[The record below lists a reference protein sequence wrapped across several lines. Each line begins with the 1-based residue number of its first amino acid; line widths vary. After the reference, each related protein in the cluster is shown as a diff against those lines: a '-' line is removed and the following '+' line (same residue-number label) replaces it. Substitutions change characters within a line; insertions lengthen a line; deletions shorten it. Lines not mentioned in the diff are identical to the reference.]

1 MSITDQRA
9 AAVAATIE
17 TARGIVAQMGVT
29 RAALDA
35 LKPVLV
41 ALGERGDLFPPEHFR
56 IPAGRANGIFHLA
69 EDADGSFAL
78 YGSAGLPGAKQ
89 LPHDHTTWAVIA
101 GVFGDEHNVFYRRS
115 DDGSVPGRGTLERIG
130 ETTVRKGSAC
140 TLMPDDFHT
149 IETRGDGPK
158 LHLHLYGRTLEDLP
172 GRIGFESDAGGAY
185 RRFMAKPEIVS
196 PLVTA
201 PELRAMLGD
210 GAELALLDVR
220 EEGVFAKAHLLTAA
234 NLPLSRLEMR
244 LDAMVPRRSTRI
256 VLCDDD
262 QGPHENA
269 AQRAAAIMRRFGY
282 RHISVLAGGVGAWKA
297 AGFEL
302 FSGVYVPSKA
312 FGEFIEHECG
322 TPRIGAAELKAKI
335 DAGEDVVILDS
346 RPMDEFRVMNIPGAA
361 DCPGAEL
368 VYRVHEV
375 VKRPETLVVVNCA
388 GRTRSIIGAQ
398 SLINAGIPNKV
409 VALKN
414 GTMGWHLAGLP
425 LEHGATRHAPA
436 PGESALAMA
445 RAASARV
452 AERFGVRR
460 IGVAELDRTRADPSR
475 TLYCFDVRSPDEYRA
490 GHRAGFASA
499 PGGQLVQ
506 ATDVYAAVR
515 NARIVL
521 ADTDGVRATMTAS
534 WLLQMGWPEVHVLDH
549 TAPTGTLVQGAGAPR
564 VLGLDGTKPD
574 EIDAP
579 ALKRLLDAG
588 EATLVDFA
596 TSLEYRD
603 AHIPGAHFAVRSRL
617 RVAFARIDPAKR
629 YVFTSPSGTLAQLA
643 ALDAGAL
650 TDAPVQVLA
659 GGTAS
664 WKAAGFP
671 LEAGSLAAET
681 DDVYYKPYDRRTQ
694 IEQAMQDYLDWE
706 VTLVEQ
712 LKREPYLAFR
722 TAHA

>member
-1 MSITDQRA
+1 MSITDQRD

-17 TARGIVAQMGVT
+17 TARGIIARMGVT
-29 RAALDA
+29 RAAIDQ
-35 LKPVLV
+35 LKPVLI
-41 ALGERGDLFPPEHFR
+41 ALGERTDLFPPAHFR
-56 IPAGRANGIFHLA
+56 IPSGRANGIFHLA

-101 GVFGDEHNVFYRRS
+101 GIYGDEHNVFYRRS
-115 DDGSVPGRGTLERIG
+115 DDDSVAGRGTLEQTG
-130 ETTVRKGSAC
+130 EVTVRKGSAC
-140 TLMPDDFHT
+140 ALMPDDFHT
-149 IETRGDGPK
+149 IETRGAGPK

-220 EEGVFAKAHLLTAA
+220 EEGVFSKAHLLTAA
-234 NLPLSRLEMR
+234 SLPLSRLEMR
-244 LDAMVPRRSTRI
+244 IDAMVPRRLTRI

-262 QGPHENA
+262 ELL
-269 AQRAAAIMRRFGY
+269 AQRAAAVLRRFGY
-282 RHISVLAGGVGAWKA
+282 RHISVLAGSVGAWKA

-312 FGEFIEHECG
+312 FGEFVEHESA
-322 TPRIGAAELKAKI
+322 TPRIGAAELKAKL
-335 DAGEDVVILDS
+335 DAGEDVVVLDS
-346 RPMDEFRVMNIPGAA
+346 RPMDEYRVMNIPGAA

-414 GTMGWHLAGLP
+414 GTMGWHLAGLT
-425 LEHGATRHAPA
+425 LEHGSTRHAPA
-436 PGESALAMA
+436 PGEAALAKA
-445 RAASARV
+445 RAAATRV
-452 AERFGVRR
+452 AERFGVQC
-460 IGVAELDRTRADPSR
+460 IGAAELDRMRADTAR

-534 WLLQMGWPEVHVLDH
+534 WLLQMGWPEVYVLDH
-549 TAPTGTLVQGAGAPR
+549 AAPAGALVPGGDAPR
-564 VLGLDGTKPD
+564 VLGLDDAKLE
-574 EIDAP
+574 EIDAT
-579 ALKRLLDAG
+579 ALQK
-588 EATLVDFA
+588 TLTASDVAVVDFA
-596 TSLEYRD
+596 TSIQFRD
-603 AHIPGAHFAVRSRL
+603 AHIPGAWFAVRSRL
-617 RVAFARIDPAKR
+617 RDALGQIGPAKR
-629 YVFTSPSGTLAQLA
+629 FVFTSPDGTLARLA
-643 ALDAGAL
+643 ARDAAGL
-650 TDAPVQVLA
+650 TDAPVAVLA
-659 GGTAS
+659 GGTHA

-671 LEAGSLAAET
+671 LESGSTRLAAAT
-681 DDVYYKPYDRRTQ
+681 DDVYYKPYDRQAQ

-706 VTLVEQ
+706 VALVEQ
-712 LKREPYLAFR
+712 VKRETYVTFR
-722 TAHA
+722 L

>member
-1 MSITDQRA
+1 MSITDQRT

-17 TARGIVAQMGVT
+17 TARGIIARMGVT
-29 RAALDA
+29 RAALEELRPA
-35 LKPVLV
+35 LI
-41 ALGERGDLFPPEHFR
+41 ALGERTDLFPPEHFR
-56 IPAGRANGIFHLA
+56 IPAGRASGIFHLA

-101 GVFGDEHNVFYRRS
+101 GIYGDEHNVFYRRS
-115 DDGSVPGRGTLERIG
+115 DDGSVDGRGTLEQTGQI
-130 ETTVRKGSAC
+130 TVRKGTAC
-140 TLMPDDFHT
+140 ALMPDDFHT
-149 IETRGDGPK
+149 IETRGAGPK

-210 GAELALLDVR
+210 GAELAPLDVR

-234 NLPLSRLEMR
+234 SLPLSRLEMR

-262 QGPHENA
+262 ELV
-269 AQRAAAIMRRFGY
+269 AQRAAAVMRRFGY
-282 RHISVLAGGVGAWKA
+282 RNISVLAGGVGAWKA

-312 FGEFIEHECG
+312 FGEFVEHECG
-322 TPRIGAAELKAKI
+322 TPRIGAAELKAKL

-346 RPMDEFRVMNIPGAA
+346 RPMDEYRVMNIPGAS

-414 GTMGWHLAGLP
+414 GTMGWHLAGLA
-425 LEHGATRHAPA
+425 LEHGAARHAPA
-436 PGESALAMA
+436 PGEEALAK
-445 RAASARV
+445 ARV
-452 AERFGVRR
+452 AAARVAARFGVKR
-460 IGVAELDRTRADPSR
+460 IGAADLGRIRADAAR

-490 GHRAGFASA
+490 GHRAGFAGA

-506 ATDVYAAVR
+506 STDSYAPVR

-521 ADTDGVRATMTAS
+521 ADSDGVRATLTAS
-534 WLLQMGWPEVHVLDH
+534 WLLQMGWPEVYVLDDA
-549 TAPTGTLVQGAGAPR
+549 APTGALVQGDGAPR
-564 VLGLDGTKPD
+564 VLGLDGAKLD

-588 EATLVDFA
+588 EATAVDFA

-603 AHIPGAHFAVRSRL
+603 AHIPGARFAVRSRL
-617 RVAFARIDPAKR
+617 REALARIGAAKR
-629 YVFTSPSGTLAQLA
+629 YVFTSPDGTLARLA
-643 ALDAGAL
+643 GLDAAAL
-650 TDAPVQVLA
+650 TDAPVQALS
-659 GGTAS
+659 GGTTA
-664 WKAAGFP
+664 WKVAGLP
-671 LEAGSLAAET
+671 LEAGSLAADA
-681 DDVYYKPYDRRTQ
+681 DDVYYKPYDRQAQ

-706 VTLVEQ
+706 VALVGQ
-712 LKREPYLAFR
+712 LKREPYLSFR
-722 TAHA
+722 TAPA

>member
-17 TARGIVAQMGVT
+17 AARGIIARRGVT
-29 RAALDA
+29 RAALDE

-41 ALGERGDLFPPEHFR
+41 ALGERGELFPPEHFR
-56 IPAGRANGIFHLA
+56 IPAGHPNAIFHLA
-69 EDADGSFAL
+69 EDADGGFAL

-101 GVFGDEHNVFYRRS
+101 GVYGEEHNVFYRRS
-115 DDGSVPGRGTLERIG
+115 DDGSVSGRGTLAPIG
-130 ETTVRKGSAC
+130 ETTVRRGSAC
-140 TLMPDDFHT
+140 ALMPDDFHT
-149 IETRGDGPK
+149 IETRGGGSK

-201 PELRAMLGD
+201 PGLRAMLGD

-220 EEGVFAKAHLLTAA
+220 EEGVFSKGHLLTAA
-234 NLPLSRLEMR
+234 SLPLSRLEMR
-244 LDAMVPRRSTRI
+244 LDALVPRRSSRI

-262 QGPHENA
+262 ERL
-269 AQRAAAIMRRFGY
+269 AQRAAAVMRRFGY

-302 FSGVYVPSKA
+302 FSGVHVPSKA

-322 TPRIGAAELKAKI
+322 TPRIGAAELKAKL
-335 DAGEDVVILDS
+335 DAGEDVVVLDS
-346 RPMDEFRVMNIPGAA
+346 RPLDEYRVMNIPGAA

-368 VYRVHEV
+368 VYRIHEGV
-375 VKRPETLVVVNCA
+375 NRPETLVVVNCA

-414 GTMGWHLAGLP
+414 GTMGWHLAGLA
-425 LEHGATRHAPA
+425 LEHGSTRHAPA
-436 PGESALAMA
+436 PGAAALAKA
-445 RAASARV
+445 RAAAARV
-452 AERFGVRR
+452 AERFGVKR
-460 IGVAELDRTRADPSR
+460 IGPVELERLRADESR

-490 GHRAGFASA
+490 GHRVGFLSA

-506 ATDVYAAVR
+506 ATDAYAAVR

-534 WLLQMGWPEVHVLDH
+534 WLLQISWPEVYVLDH
-549 TAPTGTLVQGAGAPR
+549 AAAGGDAVRGAESTR
-564 VLGLDGTKPD
+564 VLGLGGAELD
-574 EIDAP
+574 E
-579 ALKRLLDAG
+579 LDALTLQG
-588 EATLVDFA
+588 MLGVGGATVVDLG

-603 AHIPGAHFAVRSRL
+603 GHLPGAWFAVRSRL
-617 RVAFARIDPAKR
+617 GEALGRIGAARR
-629 YVFTSPSGTLAQLA
+629 LVFTSPDGVLAQFA
-643 ALDAGAL
+643 ALDAKAL
-650 TDAPVQVLA
+650 TDVPVSVLA
-659 GGTAS
+659 SGTRA
-664 WKAAGFP
+664 WKAAGLP
-671 LEAGSLAAET
+671 LESGSTHLASET
-681 DDVYYKPYDRRTQ
+681 DDVYYKPYDHRAQ

-706 VTLVEQ
+706 VALVEQ
-712 LKREPYLAFR
+712 VKREAYLSFR
-722 TAHA
+722 VT